1 MFFFCYADFSS
12 YDLLCIEG
20 LARALRIFLGKEEPT
35 TYKLTKNANMHKM
48 IVRKE
53 VQSVRPHVV
62 CAVLRNIHFTQDV
75 YNSFIDLQDKLHQNI
90 GRFTNF
96 EVLI

>member
-1 MFFFCYADFSS
+1 M
-12 YDLLCIEG
+12 
-20 LARALRIFLGKEEPT
+20 GKEASPQ
-35 TYKLTKNANMHKM
+35 YKLIKSPNLHKM

-62 CAVLRNIHFTQDV
+62 CAILRNIHFTEDI

-90 GRFTNF
+90 GRFTF
-96 EVLI
+96 ISEMTTYPLFCIEEEP